1 MNDGILND
9 CSAACEVREHKKMEY
24 RTVPLKEPRS
34 LPLALRPRER
44 LIRDGPE
51 ALSDEELL
59 AIVLNSGI
67 KGKNVSILAMELLD
81 LLEQDKNIPSIKELR
96 GLTGLGESK
105 AGSVLAMMEFGRR
118 RWGPFGAKIVRP
130 ADIYALVRHYADRK
144 QERFISISL
153 NGAHEVLAVRV
164 VTMGLV
170 NRTLIHPRE
179 VFADVIADRSCGICV
194 CHNHPSG
201 EIVPSQED
209 NEVTIA
215 LVKAANVLGIKF
227 LDHVIFSETSYYSY
241 RHSRADLLT
250 PDPNKDDE
258 KDKKD

>member
-1 MNDGILND
+1 MNNGSLNGGSGTCD
-9 CSAACEVREHKKMEY
+9 VREMKEGEY
-24 RTVPLKEPRS
+24 KVIPLAELRS
-34 LPLALRPRER
+34 LPPALRPRER

-51 ALSDEELL
+51 SLSDQELL

-67 KGKNVSILAMELLD
+67 KGKNVGILAVELLD
-81 LLEQDKNIPSIKELR
+81 LLEQDKKIPSIKELR

-105 AGSVLAMMEFGRR
+105 AGSILAMLEFGRR
-118 RWGPFGAKIVRP
+118 RWGPFGAKIARP
-130 ADIYALVRHYADRK
+130 ADIYAMVRHYADRK

-215 LVKAANVLGIKF
+215 LAKAAQVLGIKF
-227 LDHVIFSETSYYSY
+227 LDHVIFSETAYYSY
-241 RHSRADLLT
+241 RHSLPGLLT
-250 PDPNKDDE
+250 LDPDDGGG
-258 KDKKD
+258 KDKKN

>member
-1 MNDGILND
+1 MNDEILHD
-9 CSAACEVREHKKMEY
+9 CSMAAEVWEKKEREY
-24 RTVPLKEPRS
+24 RDTPFTELHD
-34 LPLALRPRER
+34 LPPSLRPRER

-51 ALSDEELL
+51 VLSDHELL

-67 KGKNVSILAMELLD
+67 KGKSVSVLAMELLD
-81 LLEQDKNIPSIKELR
+81 LIEQNKRLPSIKELR
-96 GLTGLGESK
+96 GLTGMGESK
-105 AGSVLAMMEFGRR
+105 AGSILAMLEFGRR
-118 RWGPFGAKIVRP
+118 RWGPFGTKITRP
-130 ADIYALVRHYADRK
+130 ADIYALIRHYADRK

-201 EIVPSQED
+201 EISPSPED
-209 NEVTIA
+209 NEVTLA
-215 LVKAANVLGIKF
+215 LTKAARVLGIKF
-227 LDHVIFSETSYYSY
+227 LDHLIFSETAYYSY
-241 RHSRADLLT
+241 RHANPGILVD
-250 PDPNKDDE
+250 PDAEEGGSMD
-258 KDKKD
+258 

>member
-9 CSAACEVREHKKMEY
+9 YPAAGEILKKKEREY
-24 RTVPLKEPRS
+24 RAVPLTELHS
-34 LPLALRPRER
+34 LSPRPRER

-51 ALSDEELL
+51 ALADQELL

-67 KGKNVSILAMELLD
+67 KGKNVGALASELLD
-81 LLEQDKNIPSIKELR
+81 LLERDKKIPSIKELR

-105 AGSVLAMMEFGRR
+105 ACSILAMLEFGRR
-118 RWGPFGAKIVRP
+118 RWGPFGARIVRP

-144 QERFISISL
+144 QERFISISV

-170 NRTLIHPRE
+170 NRTIIHPRE

-215 LVKAANVLGIKF
+215 LVKAAKVLGIKF
-227 LDHVIFSETSYYSY
+227 LDHLIFSESSYYSY
-241 RHSRADLLT
+241 RHSRPSILT
-250 PDPNKDDE
+250 LDPDGGGDDKE
-258 KDKKD
+258 D

>member
-1 MNDGILND
+1 MNDEILHD
-9 CSAACEVREHKKMEY
+9 YFVAAEVREKKEREY
-24 RTVPLKEPRS
+24 RSVSFTEPHS
-34 LPLALRPRER
+34 LPPALRPRER

-51 ALSDEELL
+51 TLSDQELL

-67 KGKNVSILAMELLD
+67 KGKNVGALAAELLD

-96 GLTGLGESK
+96 GVTGLGESK
-105 AGSVLAMMEFGRR
+105 AGSILAMLEFGRR
-118 RWGPFGAKIVRP
+118 RWGPFGAKITRP
-130 ADIYALVRHYADRK
+130 ADIYTLVRHYADRK
-144 QERFISISL
+144 QERFISVSL

-194 CHNHPSG
+194 CHNHTSG
-201 EIVPSQED
+201 ETTPSLED

-215 LVKAANVLGIKF
+215 LVKAAKVLGIKF

-241 RHSRADLLT
+241 RHSRPDILT
-250 PDPNKDDE
+250 LDSGDE
-258 KDKKD
+258 GEGKKN

>member
-1 MNDGILND
+1 MDDGKLND
-9 CSAACEVREHKKMEY
+9 CPADGEVREKKEWDY
-24 RTVPLKEPRS
+24 RTLPVAELRS
-34 LPLALRPRER
+34 LPLSLRPRER

-51 ALSDEELL
+51 ALADQELL

-67 KGKNVSILAMELLD
+67 KGKSVSVLAAELLD
-81 LLEQDKNIPSIKELR
+81 LLEQDKKIPAIKELR
-96 GLTGLGESK
+96 RLTGLGESK
-105 AGSVLAMMEFGRR
+105 ACSVLAMLEFGRR
-118 RWGPFGAKIVRP
+118 RWGPFGAKIMRP
-130 ADIYALVRHYADRK
+130 ADIYALVRHYANRR
-144 QERFISISL
+144 QERFISVSL

-215 LVKAANVLGIKF
+215 LVKAARVLGIKF
-227 LDHVIFSETSYYSY
+227 LDHVIFSETSYFSY
-241 RHSRADLLT
+241 RHSRPALLSLE
-250 PDPNKDDE
+250 PDDGGEGIKD
-258 KDKKD
+258 

>member
-1 MNDGILND
+1 MNDGTLNN
-9 CSAACEVREHKKMEY
+9 CAAAGEVREKKEWEY
-24 RTVPLKEPRS
+24 RTIPFGELHS
-34 LPLALRPRER
+34 LPPSLRPRER
-44 LIRDGPE
+44 LIRDGPK
-51 ALSDEELL
+51 ALSDQELL
-59 AIVLNSGI
+59 AIVLNAGI
-67 KGKNVSILAMELLD
+67 KGKSVGVLAADLLD
-81 LLEQDKNIPSIKELR
+81 LLEQDKEIPSIKELC

-105 AGSVLAMMEFGRR
+105 ACTILAMLEFGRR
-118 RWGPFGAKIVRP
+118 RWGPFGAKILRP

-144 QERFISISL
+144 QERFISVSL

-201 EIVPSQED
+201 EIVPSPED

-215 LVKAANVLGIKF
+215 LAKAAKVLGIKF
-227 LDHVIFSETSYYSY
+227 LDHVIFSETSYFSY
-241 RHSRADLLT
+241 RHSRPGLLAL
-250 PDPNKDDE
+250 DPYE
-258 KDKKD
+258 SGEGKKD